1 MDLKLNN
8 SWQKFIEE
16 ESKKEY
22 FKQLLTFMD
31 EVYRKEEGSIFPAK
45 DELLKAFR
53 MSPPEEIKVV
63 ILGQDP
69 YPTKGYANGLCF
81 SVNENIKPF
90 PKSLKNIFSE
100 IEDDLGIPTPE
111 NGNLERWAK
120 QGVLLLNNVLSVVEG
135 KPDSH
140 AKKGWEQFTSAAIHY
155 LGKEKEEVVYLL
167 WGSKAQEKAM
177 TINENRNL
185 ILKSVHP
192 SPLSAYRGFF
202 GCKHFSKANDYLIT
216 NGKNPINW

>member
-1 MDLKLNN
+1 MYLKLNN
-8 SWQKFIEE
+8 SWQKFLDEE
-16 ESKKEY
+16 AKKEY
-22 FKQLLTFMD
+22 FIQLMVFLD
-31 EVYRKEEGSIFPAK
+31 EAYRKEEGSIFPAK
-45 DELLKAFR
+45 HELLKAFR
-53 MSPPEEIKVV
+53 MCSIEDVSVV

-81 SVNENIKPF
+81 SVYEDVKPF
-90 PKSLKNIFSE
+90 PKSLKNIFTE
-100 IEDDLGIPTPE
+100 IENDLSVPSPE
-111 NGNLERWAK
+111 NGNLERWAN

-155 LGKEKEEVVYLL
+155 LGKETDGLVYLL
-167 WGSKAQEKAM
+167 WGSKAQEKAA
-177 TINENRNL
+177 TIDEHHNL

-202 GCKHFSKANDYLIT
+202 GCKHFSKTNEYLIAR
-216 NGKNPINW
+216 GKNPIKW

>member
-22 FKQLLTFMD
+22 FVQLKAFID
-31 EVYRKEEGSIFPAK
+31 EAYKTNNESIFPAK
-45 DELLKAFR
+45 NELLKAFLICPLEDV
-53 MSPPEEIKVV
+53 SVV

-81 SVNENIKPF
+81 SVNENVKPF

-100 IEDDLGIPTPE
+100 IENDLSITSPE
-111 NGNLERWAK
+111 NGNLERWAN
-120 QGVLLLNNVLSVVEG
+120 QGVLLLNNVLSVIEG

-140 AKKGWEQFTSAAIHY
+140 AKKGWEHFTSAAIDY
-155 LGKEKEEVVYLL
+155 LGKEKQSVVYLL
-167 WGSKAQEKAM
+167 WGSKAQEKAAK
-177 TINENRNL
+177 IDEKHNL

-202 GCKHFSKANDYLIT
+202 GCKHFSKTNEYLISL
-216 NGKNPINW
+216 GKNPINW

>member
-8 SWQKFIEE
+8 SWQKFIDE
-16 ESKKEY
+16 ESKKNY
-22 FKQLLTFMD
+22 FVDLISFID
-31 EVYRKEEGSIFPAK
+31 EVYENNNESVFPAK
-45 DELLKAFR
+45 NELLKAFT
-53 MSPPEEIKVV
+53 MCPIEDLKVV

-81 SVNENIKPF
+81 SVNEDVKPF

-100 IEDDLGIPTPE
+100 VENDLSIPSPE
-111 NGNLERWAK
+111 NGNLERWAN
-120 QGVLLLNNVLSVVEG
+120 QGVLLLNNVLSVIEG

-140 AKKGWEQFTSAAIHY
+140 ANKGWELFTNATIDY
-155 LGKEKEEVVYLL
+155 LGKEKQGIVYLL
-167 WGSKAQEKAM
+167 WGSKAQEKAAK
-177 TINENRNL
+177 IDEKHNL

-202 GCKHFSKANDYLIT
+202 GCKHFSKTNEYLIAQR
-216 NGKNPINW
+216 KNPINW